1 MKKIVLGLV
10 LLLLG
15 GSIYARTGGGFWGVK
30 LAQDIGFEGGV
41 IWRQVGLKA
50 YCSAD
55 YSYTSIYVL
64 GSTNDDSS
72 SNYGPDRYDGNR
84 YHLAY
89 GGGFMIKLFK
99 PMWLS
104 LNAGYAW
111 AGKHSY
117 DESLTT
123 KNKYGSIN
131 SIRGFE
137 AGADIIWNFDGFY
150 ISAGYSVMPSSFKNS
165 NPVSLFSI
173 AIGGFTDHYFR

>member
-1 MKKIVLGLV
+1 MRKILFGL

-15 GSIYARTGGGFWGVK
+15 SSAYAESGGFFGVK
-30 LAQDIGFEGGV
+30 LMQDIGMEGGLL
-41 IWRQVGLKA
+41 WKHVGLKA

-55 YSYTSIYVL
+55 YSYSSIYVL

-72 SNYGPDRYDGNR
+72 SNYEPDRYDGNR

-111 AGKHSY
+111 SGKHSY
-117 DESLTT
+117 DETLTT

-131 SIRGFE
+131 NVKGLEI
-137 AGADIIWNFDGFY
+137 GADLIWNFDGFY
-150 ISAGYSVMPSSFKNS
+150 ISAGYSVMPSVMKNS
-165 NPVSLFSI
+165 NPINLFSI
-173 AIGGFTDHYFR
+173 AIGGFTDYYR